1 MDMRAQLAATA
12 VDLVDHDPRAAIV
25 LAEISESYFRDIMA
39 REPARVVNVGIM
51 EQTMVGVAAGFA
63 MEGFRPIVHTF
74 APFMTERALEQIK
87 LDFGYQSLGGTFVSV
102 GASYDYGT
110 EGGTHHSPAD
120 VSVMLSIPG
129 MEVLVPGFGAE
140 LDRLVRA
147 AYPNDRPT
155 YVRASISQNDEA
167 FDVEPGKLE
176 VVRRGTAAT
185 LVAFGPMLSRT
196 LAACEG
202 LDVTVVYATS
212 LAPFDSKTLAS
223 VVGDG
228 ARVIPVEPW
237 YEGTSVRVLAEAL
250 RHTAVRFAPIG
261 VPRRFIRDYGT
272 LAEHDRA
279 VGLDPAGIRARLVSE
294 LAERG

>member
-12 VDLVDHDPRAAIV
+12 SDLVDHDPRAAIV
-25 LAEISESYFRDIMA
+25 LAEISESYFHDVIS

-87 LDFGYQSLGGTFVSV
+87 LDFGYQGLGGTFASV

-129 MEVLVPGFGAE
+129 MDVMVPGCGPE
-140 LDRLVRA
+140 LDRLMRA
-147 AYPNDRPT
+147 THPNDRPT
-155 YVRASISQNDEA
+155 YVRASISQNDEP
-167 FDVEPGKLE
+167 FEVDMGKLE
-176 VVRRGTAAT
+176 VVRRGVAAT
-185 LVAFGPMLSRT
+185 VVAFGPMLSRT
-196 LAACEG
+196 LAASEG
-202 LDVTVVYATS
+202 LDVAVVYATS
-212 LAPFDSKTLAS
+212 LVPFDSNTLAS

-228 ARVIPVEPW
+228 GLVIPIEPW

-250 RHTAVRFAPIG
+250 RHTPARFAPIG
-261 VPRRFIRDYGT
+261 VPHRFIRDYGT

-279 VGLDPAGIRARLVSE
+279 VGLDATGIRARLVSE